1 VATIRVTRDDGRN
14 VVDEVAWEA
23 EHLEIAEKPNGPAA
37 AALLAAGAGALAL
50 GILTV
55 LNETGEDISEFL
67 NLDDGVGPLSGKT
80 LFAVVVYLAVWAIL
94 APLMWRRNLSW
105 TPVLWLSGLLIAGGF
120 VGTFPEFFKLF
131 ASD

>member
-1 VATIRVTRDDGRN
+1 MATIRVTRGDGRS
-14 VVDEVAWEA
+14 VVDEVAWQA
-23 EHLEIAEKPNGPAA
+23 EQLEIAEKPNGPAA
-37 AALLAAGAGALAL
+37 AALLAAGAGSLAL
-50 GILTV
+50 GGLTV
-55 LNETGEDISEFL
+55 LNETGQGISDFL

-80 LFAVVVYLAVWAIL
+80 LFAVVIYLVLWAVL

-105 TPVLWLSGLLIAGGF
+105 TPVLWASGVLIAGGF